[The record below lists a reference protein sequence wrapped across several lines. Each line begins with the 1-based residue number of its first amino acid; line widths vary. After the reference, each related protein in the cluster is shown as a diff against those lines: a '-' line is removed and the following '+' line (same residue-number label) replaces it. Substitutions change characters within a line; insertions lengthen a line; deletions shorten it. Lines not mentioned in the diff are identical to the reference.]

1 MFSGSPCGPPRD
13 QPRRGE
19 NEGITMTFHRLP
31 KDRELLLLMGVNP
44 YDQTILRRIWTPLR
58 ARLIAQRLLWPA
70 MVSVL
75 GMVAMGVMA

>member
-1 MFSGSPCGPPRD
+1 
-13 QPRRGE
+13 
-19 NEGITMTFHRLP
+19 MTFHRLP